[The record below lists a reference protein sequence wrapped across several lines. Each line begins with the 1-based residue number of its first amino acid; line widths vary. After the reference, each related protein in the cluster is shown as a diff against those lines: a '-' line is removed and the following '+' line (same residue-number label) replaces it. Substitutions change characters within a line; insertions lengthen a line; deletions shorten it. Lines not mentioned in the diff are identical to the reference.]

1 MLVGKQQVPPC
12 SDVEVLRIHVHM
24 QSAASINLDITG
36 VQHPADPL
44 QLLQSV
50 LSLQYGAYEFE
61 CVIPVQ
67 TAVRYQFPVRTEVM
81 VVSFRGHLDS
91 RFRQLAYEPLACA
104 VIGFYLDTEF
114 PSERIIKFG
123 CGGGGGSPCG
133 YDQPLVPHS
142 LVDIPYKP
150 TVSTGYKIGNF
161 TVGESEQQ
169 KFSDFRGL
177 CTVLG

>member
-1 MLVGKQQVPPC
+1 MLLPPLREDRHELVYFRFGMLVGKQQVPPC

-44 QLLQSV
+44 QLLQSA

-81 VVSFRGHLDS
+81 VVSFEATSIPASVSS
-91 RFRQLAYEPLACA
+91 RTSRWHVQL
-104 VIGFYLDTEF
+104 
-114 PSERIIKFG
+114 
-123 CGGGGGSPCG
+123 
-133 YDQPLVPHS
+133 
-142 LVDIPYKP
+142 
-150 TVSTGYKIGNF
+150 
-161 TVGESEQQ
+161 
-169 KFSDFRGL
+169 
-177 CTVLG
+177 

>member
-1 MLVGKQQVPPC
+1 MGLT
-12 SDVEVLRIHVHM
+12 S
-24 QSAASINLDITG
+24 SN
-36 VQHPADPL
+36 
-44 QLLQSV
+44 
-50 LSLQYGAYEFE
+50 
-61 CVIPVQ
+61 
-67 TAVRYQFPVRTEVM
+67 
-81 VVSFRGHLDS
+81 VSFPFRLLSVTSFQCGRRSWLYLSEGHLDS

-169 KFSDFRGL
+169 KFF
-177 CTVLG
+177 